1 MIRKIHLQI
10 LLAVFITSFGFEA
23 AAQNNPDTLK
33 AKLDEITVVGFSGNR
48 SIMETPGSISYL
60 DNKLINGFSD
70 QSLVYGLN
78 TVAGVKMDERAPG
91 SYRIAIRGSAIRSPF
106 GVRNVKVYWNDFP
119 LTLPS
124 GTTPLNLLNNQNIK
138 QVEVI
143 KGPAGSIYG
152 AGTGG
157 VLLINSFPKNPQT
170 ERIVDASV
178 GDYGLFKYG
187 GEYNT
192 KKEGMISQYK
202 YASQVSDGYR
212 DQSFFERRTF
222 ETGVKVFTPSNALV
236 SVSTLYSN
244 LNYGIPGGLNLQQ
257 FQDDPTQARA
267 GSVEQNASIDQE
279 DFIIGANIESEW
291 SEHWSGGTNIFAN
304 ISKFENPF
312 NFDYKS
318 ESRKSWGSRPWVQYK
333 DTFGDTDLKLK
344 LGAENHFGNNNARN
358 YDNENGIRDSLRFE
372 DEIEIKNRSVY
383 LTGELDL
390 PGEVF
395 INAGI
400 SVNRVNY
407 DVTRVATKEGGVD
420 PNLISKNF
428 ETAILPR
435 IAIAK
440 RLTDFTTLHA
450 SVSAGFSPPTL
461 EEFRTN
467 DGELNENLEPEKGIN
482 YEIGTRGNTG
492 NGSFRYDLAIFYFKL
507 KESIVLTESQRD
519 GTLAFANA
527 GSTNQTGF
535 EFSTN
540 WIAIN
545 NENGFLNL
553 LEIQSSYTFHNFKYD
568 NYIKE
573 GDDFSDNR
581 LPGVAP
587 HTFFTSLSAETNTGL
602 YGLLSY
608 NYTDEIPLTDGNTVY
623 SDPYHL
629 MKGKFG
635 FKQILGEKFDLDIY
649 VGVDNLLDQQY
660 SLGYDINP
668 FIPNGV
674 DERNGRFYQPAPGI
688 NWFGGIK
695 VNYLIK

>member
-1 MIRKIHLQI
+1 ME
-10 LLAVFITSFGFEA
+10 AV
-23 AAQNNPDTLK
+23 AQDKTDTLK
-33 AKLDEITVVGFSGNR
+33 AKLEEITVVGFSGNR
-48 SIMETPGSISYL
+48 SIMETPGSISYI
-60 DNKLINGFSD
+60 DNQRINGLSD

-78 TVAGVKMDERAPG
+78 TIAGVKMDERAPG
-91 SYRIAIRGSAIRSPF
+91 SYRVAIRGSAIRSPF

-124 GTTPLNLLNNQNIK
+124 GSTPLNLLNNQNIK

-143 KGPAGSIYG
+143 TGPAGSIYG

-187 GEYNT
+187 AEYNT
-192 KKEGMISQYK
+192 RNEYMITQYK

-222 ETGVKVFTPSNALV
+222 ETGVKVFTPSNVLV
-236 SVSTLYSN
+236 SISTLYSN

-279 DFIIGANIESEW
+279 DFIIGANVESEW
-291 SEHWSGGTNIFAN
+291 TEQWSGGTNLFAN
-304 ISKFENPF
+304 ISSFENPF

-333 DTFGDTDLKLK
+333 NTFGDTDLKLK

-372 DEIEIKNRSVY
+372 DEIEIKNRSLY
-383 LTGELDL
+383 LTGEIDL
-390 PGEVF
+390 PGEIF

-400 SVNRVNY
+400 SLNRVNY

-440 RLTDFTTLHA
+440 RLNALNTVHA

-467 DGELNENLEPEKGIN
+467 DGALNENLEPEKGIN
-482 YEIGTRGNTG
+482 YEVGIRGNTTD
-492 NGSFRYDLAIFYFKL
+492 GSFSYDVATFYFKL

-527 GSTNQTGF
+527 GSTNQTGL
-535 EFSTN
+535 EVSSN
-540 WIAIN
+540 WIAVN
-545 NENGFLNL
+545 NENEFLSR
-553 LEIQSSYTFHNFKYD
+553 LEVQSSYTFHYFKYD
-568 NYIKE
+568 NYVKE

-587 HTFFTSLSAETNTGL
+587 HTVFISWLAETNTGL
-602 YGLLSY
+602 YGQLSY
-608 NYTDEIPLTDGNTVY
+608 NFSDKIPLTDGNTVY

-635 FKQILGEKFDLDIY
+635 FKQTLGEKFNLDIY
-649 VGVDNLLDQQY
+649 AGADNLLDQQY
-660 SLGYDINP
+660 SLGYDINA
-668 FIPNGV
+668 FGN
-674 DERNGRFYQPAPGI
+674 RFYQPAPGI
-688 NWFGGIK
+688 NWFGGVK
-695 VNYLIK
+695 LNYLIN

>member
-10 LLAVFITSFGFEA
+10 LLTAFISILVIDIK
-23 AAQNNPDTLK
+23 AQNNPDTLK

-60 DNKLINGFSD
+60 DNQRINGLSD

-78 TVAGVKMDERAPG
+78 TIAGVKMDERAPG

-124 GTTPLNLLNNQNIK
+124 GSTPLNLLNNQNIK

-187 GEYNT
+187 AEYNT
-192 KKEGMISQYK
+192 RNEYMITQYK
-202 YASQVSDGYR
+202 YASQTSDGYR
-212 DQSFFERRTF
+212 DQSFFERQTF
-222 ETGVKVFTPSNALV
+222 ETGVKVFTPSNVLV
-236 SVSTLYSN
+236 SISTLYSE
-244 LNYGIPGGLNLQQ
+244 LNYGIPGGLTQEQ
-257 FQDDPTQARA
+257 FNDDPTQARF

-279 DFIIGANIESEW
+279 DFIIGANVESDW
-291 SEHWSGGTNIFAN
+291 SEHWSGGTNLFAN

-333 DTFGDTDLKLK
+333 NTLGDTDLKLK

-358 YDNENGIRDSLRFE
+358 YDIDMGVQDSLNFE
-372 DEIEIKNRSVY
+372 DEIEIRNRSLYLVGEIT
-383 LTGELDL
+383 LTGD
-390 PGEVF
+390 VF
-395 INAGI
+395 INAGV
-400 SVNRVNY
+400 SVNRVSY
-407 DVTRVATKEGGVD
+407 DINRVATKEGGVD
-420 PNLISKNF
+420 PNLVSKNF
-428 ETAILPR
+428 ETVVLPR

-440 RLTDFTTLHA
+440 RLNNLTTVHA
-450 SVSAGFSPPTL
+450 SISAGFSPPTL

-482 YEIGTRGNTG
+482 YEIGIRGNTRD
-492 NGSFRYDLAIFYFKL
+492 GSFSYDVATFYFKL

-527 GSTNQTGF
+527 GSTNQAGL
-535 EFSTN
+535 EISTN
-540 WIAIN
+540 WIAID
-545 NENGFLNL
+545 NENEFLSL
-553 LEIQSSYTFHNFKYD
+553 LEIQSSYTFHYFKYD
-568 NYIKE
+568 NYVKG

-587 HTFFTSLSAETNTGL
+587 HTVHTSFSAETKPGL
-602 YGLLSY
+602 YGIFSY
-608 NYTDEIPLTDGNTVY
+608 NFTDKIPLNDAN
-623 SDPYHL
+623 SISSNAYHL
-629 MKGKFG
+629 VKGKLGFRQNFG
-635 FKQILGEKFDLDIY
+635 KDDKFKFDLY
-649 VGVDNLLDQQY
+649 AGLDNILDQRY
-660 SLGYDINP
+660 SLGYDVNA
-668 FIPNGV
+668 FGN
-674 DERNGRFYQPAPGI
+674 RYYQPAAPL
-688 NWFGGIK
+688 NWFGGLK
-695 VNYLIK
+695 LNYLIN

>member
-10 LLAVFITSFGFEA
+10 LLAVFITSFGFEV
-23 AAQNNPDTLK
+23 AAQDNPDTLK

-124 GTTPLNLLNNQNIK
+124 GSTPLNLLNNQNIK

-143 KGPAGSIYG
+143 KGPAGSMYG

-178 GDYGLFKYG
+178 GDFGLFKYG

-222 ETGVKVFTPSNALV
+222 ESGVKVFTPSNALV

-390 PGEVF
+390 PGKVF

-450 SVSAGFSPPTL
+450 SISAGFSPPTL

-553 LEIQSSYTFHNFKYD
+553 LEIQSSYTFHNFKYY
-568 NYIKE
+568 NYVKE

-587 HTFFTSLSAETNTGL
+587 HTFFTSLSAETNIGL
-602 YGLLSY
+602 YGMLSY

-649 VGVDNLLDQQY
+649 AGVDNLLDQQY

>member
-10 LLAVFITSFGFEA
+10 LLAVFITSFGFEV
-23 AAQNNPDTLK
+23 AAQDNPDTLK

-124 GTTPLNLLNNQNIK
+124 GSTPLNLLNNQNIK

-192 KKEGMISQYK
+192 KKDGMISQYK

-222 ETGVKVFTPSNALV
+222 ESGVKVFTPSNTLV

-440 RLTDFTTLHA
+440 RLTDFTTLH
-450 SVSAGFSPPTL
+450 SSISAGFSPPTL

-482 YEIGTRGNTG
+482 YEIGTRGNTE

-568 NYIKE
+568 NYVKE

-587 HTFFTSLSAETNTGL
+587 HTLFTSLSAETNIGL
-602 YGLLSY
+602 YGQLSY

-649 VGVDNLLDQQY
+649 AGVDNLLDQQY
-660 SLGYDINP
+660 SLGYDINA
-668 FIPNGV
+668 FGN
-674 DERNGRFYQPAPGI
+674 RFYQPAPGI

>member
-10 LLAVFITSFGFEA
+10 LLAVFISSLGFET
-23 AAQNNPDTLK
+23 AAQDHPDTLK
-33 AKLDEITVVGFSGNR
+33 AKLDEITVIGFSGNR

-91 SYRIAIRGSAIRSPF
+91 SYRVAIRGSAIRSPF

-124 GTTPLNLLNNQNIK
+124 GSTPLNLLNNQNIK

-212 DQSFFERRTF
+212 EQSFFERRTF
-222 ETGVKVFTPSNALV
+222 ETGVKVFTPSNVLV

-257 FQDDPTQARA
+257 FQEDPTQARI
-267 GSVEQNASIDQE
+267 GSVAQNASIDQE
-279 DFIIGANIESEW
+279 DFIIGASIESEW
-291 SEHWSGGTNIFAN
+291 TEHWSGGTNIFAN

-333 DTFGDTDLKLK
+333 NTLGETDLKLK

-358 YDNENGIRDSLRFE
+358 YQNNGGVRDTLNFE
-372 DEIEIKNRSVY
+372 DEIEIKNRSIY

-390 PGEVF
+390 PGQVF

-428 ETAILPR
+428 EMAILPR

-482 YEIGTRGNTG
+482 YEIGTRGNTK
-492 NGSFRYDLAIFYFKL
+492 NGSFSYDLAIFYFKL

-540 WIAIN
+540 WIPVN

-568 NYIKE
+568 NYVKG
-573 GDDFSDNR
+573 GDDFSNNR

-587 HTFFTSLSAETNTGL
+587 HTFFTSLSAEINLGL
-602 YGLLSY
+602 YGQLSY

-635 FKQILGEKFDLDIY
+635 FKQMLGEKFDLDIY
-649 VGVDNLLDQQY
+649 AGVDNLLDQQY
-660 SLGYDINP
+660 SLGYDINA
-668 FIPNGV
+668 FGN
-674 DERNGRFYQPAPGI
+674 RFYQPAPGI

-695 VNYLIK
+695 INYSIN

>member
-1 MIRKIHLQI
+1 LIRKIHLQI

-124 GTTPLNLLNNQNIK
+124 GSTPLNLLNNQNIK

-390 PGEVF
+390 PGKVF

-568 NYIKE
+568 NYVKE

-587 HTFFTSLSAETNTGL
+587 HTLFTSLSAETNIGL
-602 YGLLSY
+602 YGQLSY

-649 VGVDNLLDQQY
+649 AGVDNLLDQQY

>member
-1 MIRKIHLQI
+1 M
-10 LLAVFITSFGFEA
+10 
-23 AAQNNPDTLK
+23 
-33 AKLDEITVVGFSGNR
+33 
-48 SIMETPGSISYL
+48 
-60 DNKLINGFSD
+60 
-70 QSLVYGLN
+70 
-78 TVAGVKMDERAPG
+78 
-91 SYRIAIRGSAIRSPF
+91 
-106 GVRNVKVYWNDFP
+106 
-119 LTLPS
+119 
-124 GTTPLNLLNNQNIK
+124 
-138 QVEVI
+138 
-143 KGPAGSIYG
+143 
-152 AGTGG
+152 
-157 VLLINSFPKNPQT
+157 INSFPKNPQT

-187 GEYNT
+187 AEYNT
-192 KKEGMISQYK
+192 RNEYMITQYK

-222 ETGVKVFTPSNALV
+222 ETGIKVFTPSNVLV

-257 FQDDPTQARA
+257 FQDDPTQART
-267 GSVEQNASIDQE
+267 GSVGKNASIDQE
-279 DFIIGANIESEW
+279 DFIIGANVESEW
-291 SEHWSGGTNIFAN
+291 TERWSGGTNVFAN
-304 ISKFENPF
+304 ISSFENPF

-333 DTFGDTDLKLK
+333 NTFGDTDLKLK

-372 DEIEIKNRSVY
+372 DEIQIKNRSVY

-390 PGEVF
+390 PGEIF

-407 DVTRVATKEGGVD
+407 DVNRVATKEGGVD
-420 PNLISKNF
+420 PKLISKDF

-450 SVSAGFSPPTL
+450 SISAGFSPPTL

-482 YEIGTRGNTG
+482 YEVGIRGNTRD
-492 NGSFRYDLAIFYFKL
+492 GSFSYDVATFYFKL

-527 GSTNQTGF
+527 GSTNQTGL
-535 EFSTN
+535 EVSTN
-540 WIAIN
+540 WIAVN
-545 NENGFLNL
+545 NENAFLSR
-553 LEIQSSYTFHNFKYD
+553 LEVQSSYTFHYFKYD
-568 NYIKE
+568 NYVKG

-587 HTFFTSLSAETNTGL
+587 HTFFSSLVAESKIGL
-602 YGLLSY
+602 YGQLSY
-608 NYTDEIPLTDGNTVY
+608 NFTDEIPLTDGNTVY

-629 MKGKFG
+629 MKSRIG
-635 FKQILGEKFDLDIY
+635 FKQILGEKLKLDIY
-649 VGVDNLLDQQY
+649 AGGDNLLDQQY
-660 SLGYDINP
+660 SLGYDINA
-668 FIPNGV
+668 FGN
-674 DERNGRFYQPAPGI
+674 RFYQPAPGI

>member
-10 LLAVFITSFGFEA
+10 LLTAFISSFGLEVV
-23 AAQNNPDTLK
+23 AQDKPDTLK

-48 SIMETPGSISYL
+48 SIMETPGSISYI
-60 DNKLINGFSD
+60 DNNRINGLSD

-91 SYRIAIRGSAIRSPF
+91 SYRVAIRGSAIRSPF

-124 GTTPLNLLNNQNIK
+124 GSTPLNLLNNQNIK

-187 GEYNT
+187 AEYNT
-192 KKEGMISQYK
+192 RNEYMITQYK

-222 ETGVKVFTPSNALV
+222 ETGIKVFTPSNVLV

-257 FQDDPTQARA
+257 FQDDPTQART
-267 GSVEQNASIDQE
+267 GSVGKNASIDQE
-279 DFIIGANIESEW
+279 DFIIGANVESEW
-291 SEHWSGGTNIFAN
+291 TERWSGGTNVFAN
-304 ISKFENPF
+304 ISSFENPF

-333 DTFGDTDLKLK
+333 NTFGDTDLKLK

-372 DEIEIKNRSVY
+372 DEIQIKNRSVY

-390 PGEVF
+390 PGEIF

-407 DVTRVATKEGGVD
+407 DVNRVATKEGGVD
-420 PNLISKNF
+420 PKLISKDF

-450 SVSAGFSPPTL
+450 SISAGFSPPTL

-482 YEIGTRGNTG
+482 YEVGIRGNTRD
-492 NGSFRYDLAIFYFKL
+492 GSFSYDVATFYFKL

-527 GSTNQTGF
+527 GSTNQTGL
-535 EFSTN
+535 EVSTN
-540 WIAIN
+540 WIAVN
-545 NENGFLNL
+545 NENAFLSR
-553 LEIQSSYTFHNFKYD
+553 LEVQSSYTFHYFKY
-568 NYIKE
+568 
-573 GDDFSDNR
+573 
-581 LPGVAP
+581 
-587 HTFFTSLSAETNTGL
+587 
-602 YGLLSY
+602 
-608 NYTDEIPLTDGNTVY
+608 
-623 SDPYHL
+623 
-629 MKGKFG
+629 
-635 FKQILGEKFDLDIY
+635 
-649 VGVDNLLDQQY
+649 
-660 SLGYDINP
+660 
-668 FIPNGV
+668 
-674 DERNGRFYQPAPGI
+674 
-688 NWFGGIK
+688 
-695 VNYLIK
+695 

>member
-1 MIRKIHLQI
+1 LIRKIHLQI
-10 LLAVFITSFGFEA
+10 LLAAFITSFGAEI
-23 AAQNNPDTLK
+23 AAQDKPDTLK

-60 DNKLINGFSD
+60 DNQRINGLSG

-124 GTTPLNLLNNQNIK
+124 GSTPLNLLNNQNIK

-178 GDYGLFKYG
+178 GDFGLFKYG
-187 GEYNT
+187 AEYNT
-192 KKEGMISQYK
+192 KNEYMITQYK

-222 ETGVKVFTPSNALV
+222 ETGVKVFTPSNVLV

-244 LNYGIPGGLNLQQ
+244 LKYGIPGGLTLEQ
-257 FQDDPTQARA
+257 FQNDPTQARPA
-267 GSVEQNASIDQE
+267 TTFAKGSVEQNASIDQE
-279 DFIIGANIESEW
+279 DFIIGANVVSEW
-291 SEHWSGGTNIFAN
+291 SENWSGGTNLFAN
-304 ISKFENPF
+304 ISSFENPF
-312 NFDYKS
+312 NLDYKS

-333 DTFGDTDLKLK
+333 NRFGDSDLKLK

-358 YDNENGIRDSLRFE
+358 YENDGGVRDTLNFE
-372 DEIEIKNRSVY
+372 DEIEIKNRTMY
-383 LTGELDL
+383 LVGELDL
-390 PGEVF
+390 PGEIF

-400 SVNRVNY
+400 SYNSVTYDINRI
-407 DVTRVATKEGGVD
+407 ATKEGGVN
-420 PNLISKNF
+420 PSLVSKDF

-435 IAIAK
+435 IAVAK
-440 RLTDFTTLHA
+440 RLNNLTTVHA

-467 DGELNENLEPEKGIN
+467 DGDINLNLEPEKGIN
-482 YEIGTRGNTG
+482 YEVGIRGNTTDG
-492 NGSFRYDLAIFYFKL
+492 LFSYDVATFYFKL

-527 GSTNQTGF
+527 GSTNQAGL
-535 EFSTN
+535 EVSTN
-540 WIAIN
+540 WITVN
-545 NENGFLNL
+545 NVNEFLSRI
-553 LEIQSSYTFHNFKYD
+553 EVQSSYTFHYFKYD
-568 NYIKE
+568 NYVKG

-587 HTFFTSLSAETNTGL
+587 HTIFTSLLAETKTGL
-602 YGLLSY
+602 YGQISY

-629 MKGKFG
+629 MKGRIG
-635 FKQILGEKFDLDIY
+635 FKQILGEKFNLDIY
-649 VGVDNLLDQQY
+649 AGGDNLLDQQY
-660 SLGYDINP
+660 SLGYDINA
-668 FIPNGV
+668 FGN
-674 DERNGRFYQPAPGI
+674 RFYQPAPGI
-688 NWFGGIK
+688 NWFGGVK
-695 VNYLIK
+695 LNYLIN